1 MTKRFGPILALLLA
15 LAPATWAQSTG
26 NIYGSVNDEQGASMP
41 GASVTLSGEN
51 IAARNA
57 ISGAHGEFRFIG
69 LDPGTY
75 RLAVALAGFGS
86 VNRDVVV
93 NAGNSVTLAF
103 PLKVATVQETVTVT
117 AETPVIDPKK
127 TGTSTTLSR
136 EELAQIPNSRDPW
149 AVLRTVPGVL
159 VDRVNTAGTESGQQS
174 GFVGKGSV
182 QQDAMWTLDGV
193 TISDPGAAGSSPTYF
208 DFDAFDEVNVTTGGA
223 DVRVASGGVGLNLVT
238 KRGTNAFHGGVSGFF
253 AHDKLQSSNLPDDLV
268 GDTRLRGSDKADH
281 ADQIA
286 DYGFDLGG
294 PIVKDKMWFWGS
306 YGKQDLRIRRLNQV
320 PDKTLLKSLSAKLNW
335 QVAQNNTFSVYYFNG
350 AKEKFGRPA
359 SALSEDA
366 SHSRNQ
372 GNAYPGW
379 LHGFLKVEDNH
390 VLSSNFMMNLKYA
403 YYGSGFSLTP
413 QGGVDGDEFLDSV
426 GGVAKG
432 SSPFYQSIRPQH
444 TANADFSY
452 FHGKHEFKFGFGY
465 RRASVSST
473 NAPSGSKVSGQ
484 ISTVLGPIA
493 VVQRDSTTAYS
504 GKYLS
509 GYLGDTFTTDRLT
522 LNLGVRYDRQ
532 TASNKPTTAIA
543 NPMFPSILPEL
554 RYDGTGQGI
563 EWSDFSPR
571 ASISYALDADR
582 KTLVRASFARFA
594 GQLAFSDASMDNP
607 VGGVGS
613 RTYAWNDLNG
623 DDFVQSGEV
632 DLSDEVAL
640 PVNAELASVNRID
653 PDYGAT
659 HDTEFIV
666 GIDREVAANFA
677 VSAAYTFRRSTDQIY
692 APFIGIS
699 NSDWVP
705 IAPTSARGYTA
716 NGFDITPEAFARLE
730 ANGAGRLLSNRP
742 GYARHYSGV
751 ELTAVKRLSNKWMA
765 RAAFSY
771 NDWTQ
776 HYDGTEGIF
785 NPNASVYDSYGLS
798 PVFQTI
804 ATDTGRNGDQIA
816 IYSSGSGTFYWV
828 NAKWQ
833 TSATALYQLPAG
845 FEVAANLFGRQGY
858 TRPINLTVEN
868 TFFDTVLAQPKVDS
882 TRLEDV
888 WNLDLRLTKNI
899 KFGDRVRLTLMGDV
913 FNVFNAN
920 TVLRRTDNADGNLD
934 RIQQIMNPRIA
945 RLGVKLAF

>member
-15 LAPATWAQSTG
+15 LAPAAFAQSTG
-26 NIYGSVNDEQGASMP
+26 NIYGAVNDEQGATMP
-41 GASVTLSGEN
+41 GASITLSGEN
-51 IAARNA
+51 IATRSVV
-57 ISGAHGEFRFIG
+57 SGTQGEFRFIG

-75 RLAVALAGFGS
+75 RLAVALAGFGT
-86 VNRDVVV
+86 VNRDIVV
-93 NAGNSVTLAF
+93 NAGSSVTLSF

-117 AETPVIDPKK
+117 AETPVLDPKK

-223 DVRVASGGVGLNLVT
+223 DVRVASGGVGLNLIT
-238 KRGTNAFHGGVSGFF
+238 KRGTNAFHGGISGFF
-253 AHDKLQSSNLPDDLV
+253 AHDKLQSSNLPEELE
-268 GDTRLRGSDKADH
+268 GDARLLGGDKADH
-281 ADQIA
+281 ADQIS

-294 PIVKDKMWFWGS
+294 PVIKDKMWFWGS

-335 QVAQNNTFSVYYFNG
+335 QVAENNTFSVYYFNG

-366 SHSRNQ
+366 SHSRDQ

-379 LHGFLKVEDNH
+379 LHGFVKVEDNH

-403 YYGSGFSLTP
+403 YYGSGFSLVP
-413 QGGVDGDEFLDSV
+413 QGGTDGDEFLDSV
-426 GGVAKG
+426 AGVARG
-432 SSPFYQSIRPQH
+432 SSNFYQSLRPQH

-452 FHGKHEFKFGFGY
+452 FRGKHEFKFGFGY
-465 RRASVSST
+465 RQASVSST
-473 NAPSGSKVSGQ
+473 TAPSGSKVSAQ
-484 ISTVLGPIA
+484 VSPVLGRIA
-493 VVQRDSTTAYS
+493 VVQRDQVTAYS

-509 GYLGDTFTTDRLT
+509 GYVGDTFTTDRLT

-543 NPMFPSILPEL
+543 NPLFPGVLPDL
-554 RYDGTGQGI
+554 TYDGNGTGI

-571 ASISYALDADR
+571 GSITYALDEGR
-582 KTLVRASFARFA
+582 KTLVRASVARFA

-607 VGGVGS
+607 IGGIGS
-613 RTYAWNDLNG
+613 RTYGWSDLNG
-623 DDFVQSGEV
+623 DNFVQGGEV
-632 DLSDEVAL
+632 DLSEELAL
-640 PVNAELASVNRID
+640 PVNAELFSVNRID
-653 PDYGAT
+653 PDYKAT

-666 GIDREVAANFA
+666 GLDRELAPNFA
-677 VSAAYTFRRSTDQIY
+677 LSLAYTYRKSTNQIY
-692 APFIGIS
+692 APFIGLS
-699 NSDWVP
+699 SSDWVP
-705 IAPTSARGYTA
+705 IAPTSANGYTA
-716 NGFDITPEAFARLE
+716 TGFDLTPEAYARLQ
-730 ANGAGRLLSNRP
+730 ANDFGRILKNRP
-742 GYARHYSGV
+742 GYSRSFKGA
-751 ELTAVKRLSNKWMA
+751 EATLLKRLSNKWMA
-765 RAAFSY
+765 RASFSY
-771 NDWTQ
+771 NDWQQ
-776 HYDGTEGIF
+776 HYDGTEGLF
-785 NPNASVYDSYGLS
+785 NPNAAVYDSYGLS
-798 PVFQTI
+798 PVGQTI
-804 ATDTGRNGDQIA
+804 ASDTGIDGDQIA

-828 NAKWQ
+828 NGKWQ
-833 TSATALYQLPAG
+833 MSATALYQLPAG

-858 TRPINLTVEN
+858 ARPINLTLDN
-868 TFFDTVLAQPKVDS
+868 TFFDTVLAQGRIDS
-882 TRLEDV
+882 KRLDNV
-888 WNLDLRLTKNI
+888 WNLDLRLNKNF
-899 KFGDRVRLTLMGDV
+899 KFGSRVGASLMADV

-920 TVLRRTDNADGNLD
+920 TVLRRTDNADGRID
-934 RIQQIMNPRIA
+934 RVQQIMNPRIA
-945 RLGVKLAF
+945 RLGLKLTF